1 MKGLKTNYSY
11 VLLFLLA
18 VLLPTNAAA
27 QSYRTRGGEILNCFG
42 WTYKQ
47 INDHLQDIKD
57 AEFSAIQVS
66 SVQPMLPKDTKELWY
81 TVGGEKQGV
90 TIYVKKDRD
99 TAPYLYA
106 NTTDWKQ
113 LSGAWPGKQMYKT
126 CTIGEQDY
134 WYETFK
140 VDGLNI
146 IFNDGKD
153 LKDDELKKK
162 SQTENITNVTSD
174 TFYRLYTNTGA
185 DREYAYEPLSG
196 ITAPTKHVSVYAKAT
211 EAPYLNVWGNGI
223 NGNGNMPGAQM
234 WKTEDI
240 DGTKYYYDSFAA
252 ETINYSFNDGVGD
265 GSGNYTEGTNK
276 TADITNI
283 TATKYYKVQKPG
295 AFEVT
300 EEDRITI
307 YCKASKAPY
316 LWAWNDKGNLT
327 GDKWP
332 GIEMTQTTTING
344 ETFYYKTFK
353 TDKINITFSGGK
365 EQTDDVK
372 EIKADSYF
380 EYDIEKS
387 QGNNLTQ
394 VTPGITIYCK
404 ATSAPYIWAWDPQD
418 NSKKYTGDSWPG
430 QQMEGPTTIDGES
443 YYYTTFDVANI
454 SFLLN
459 NGNGGQTADI
469 TNVTSNRYFEYDGA
483 ETAEDIED
491 HTLYVKVSGDIPYLY
506 VWKDG
511 GTELLDGFP
520 GQQLSTTTTIDGE
533 TYYTYNFKGKINF
546 IINSN
551 GKQSGDLSADRNKFY
566 SVSNI
571 TTYAATELTGI
582 NEPSNV
588 YAPSWA
594 FIYEPL
600 GIRMGDNLLGTVNE
614 FKELV
619 TNAHAK
625 GLGVV
630 VGVEANSVSNK
641 EDLLDDNITKY
652 LRKDYDGTEDWDME
666 NREWITHHNVNVHTG
681 VDYTCDLKTE
691 DTELQDIVISFLK
704 DLADAGVDGICWYHA
719 KYIGVEQGHSYF
731 NEAKGVPKNPDLSH
745 NNLEGDTFWEN
756 ICNYWWT
763 EKGKW
768 CYGEIGADPF
778 YKGNTDDPNH
788 FECKWSHEDGYSR
801 IVREYIFQM
810 DLADAFYA
818 KKNFT
823 DGGCSWANGYWEAQT
838 AEQAKLRKS
847 MTITEFLDN
856 KKTAGKSDLVYYAEN
871 ADTYMQIWPEING
884 KSGGE
889 LYSSYDS
896 KWDNQ
901 GVADRAYARVA
912 GQDGA
917 TIVYFA
923 RPESPTSEIAPD
935 ELGSRAL
942 HFKTSRLVKQLNKYH
957 RIMNGYGEYITD
969 NSEDGPGARASLCRE
984 QGAIVIKRWP
994 DYNNTQ
1000 DQDVVI
1006 ANGGSRTAAG
1016 TYTDKVSGNTFT
1028 INEKTITGRLGDTGV
1043 AVLYDEQMVA
1053 SQLAIVTP
1061 PSPNGEES
1069 FSNGGTITVTSQLAN
1084 YNLQVQWS
1092 NNSSFSNYS
1101 GKARQQTIAAGS
1113 KEPCTIDIDKTYAGS
1128 NYHTWIYL
1136 RYRAV
1141 DPNNSRRYGNWQ
1153 YHYYDLRNE
1162 DNKSSDESSI
1172 FHILYF
1178 KIPEQ
1183 LEQADK
1189 ETEREAFLDKF
1200 KVYSWADQGNQAV
1213 VLTRSDG
1220 NPMPHPLTD
1229 KEIAEGKKVSD
1240 TWYRPVDLVYEGGD
1254 PEQIGS
1260 DGDTSYSDFVGNK
1273 KEYDPELG
1281 GSYCD
1286 VVTYAGQQF
1295 YRMTIGTPN
1304 FNFNVVNVQCN
1315 YDGKLLDTWTVD
1327 DDAFF
1332 DIQMDSYHRVSV
1344 APLRS
1349 IVGDAVYNVGGFDN
1363 GKVNFMDYSPKEST
1377 TTDKVYTY
1385 TGQFQKGKEFRI
1397 VAPIDYQNNYMYD
1410 HNDDETCYKKYLKVY
1425 QTTQGVQI
1433 GGSSKTSSE
1442 NKLKFKS
1449 TYTQTQGKYQEA
1461 GENSLSD
1468 AQNPTF
1474 NLPTGLYTIKLHEVT
1489 TYNES
1494 SGLSE
1499 TVPYYEVMRPK
1510 VSVDGINNTTVS
1522 MVVDNET
1529 DPKWWKAD
1537 ITVSDQQAVKGNKI
1551 VIRDVDDS
1559 SLFTPLEYQVDTPDD
1574 GLTGEAL
1581 YKNYSEA
1588 GTYRVKHEM
1597 GYKQKSGEGETSV
1610 PAQDKLYLGFNL
1622 SKVGNGEAI
1631 KDTQGNDWSGYWGS
1645 FSDGKARKIP
1655 AGATAYAVSGFE
1667 KKKNGG
1673 SEEFRI
1679 FLEEVKGTVPAE
1691 TPLLLYYKDSDRSGI
1706 ADINI
1711 DVPNDAAHCTFFMTT
1726 GDNPKP
1732 VGKKNWL
1739 AAQVAIS
1746 NADRFKEYPNYQSP
1760 YTQNPDNNNYVL
1772 SYQTVKGEK
1781 VLGFFKVTK
1790 FPPENLQF
1798 RKAFLS
1804 IPKATEARAVPLYWD
1819 AIMDFTNGVATS
1831 VSGLER
1837 GIAESQAFYY
1847 NLQGI
1852 KVEKPTHGIY
1862 IRNGKKVIIK

>member
-47 INDHLQDIKD
+47 INDNLKAIKD

-99 TAPYLYA
+99 TAPHLYVWLDDDDTKP
-106 NTTDWKQ
+106 ND
-113 LSGAWPGKQMYKT
+113 GWPGKQMYKT
-126 CTIGEQDY
+126 CTIDGQDY

-146 IFNDGKD
+146 IFNDGQD
-153 LKDDELKKK
+153 LQDDELKKK

-174 TFYRLYTNTGA
+174 TFYRLYTDTGA

-234 WKTEDI
+234 WKTENI
-240 DGTKYYYDSFAA
+240 DGTNYYYDSFAA
-252 ETINYSFNDGVGD
+252 ETINYSFND

-283 TATKYYKVQKPG
+283 TATKYYEVQKPG
-295 AFEVT
+295 AFKVT

-327 GDKWP
+327 GDNWP
-332 GIEMTQTTTING
+332 GVEMTQTTTING

-353 TDKINITFSGGK
+353 TDKINIIFSGGK
-365 EQTDDVK
+365 EQTEDVN

-380 EYDIEKS
+380 EYDIEESK
-387 QGNNLTQ
+387 GNNLTQ

-404 ATSAPYIWAWDPQD
+404 AASAPNIWAWNPQ
-418 NSKKYTGDSWPG
+418 NSGENYTGGEWPG
-430 QQMEGPTTIDGES
+430 KQMDGPTTIDRES
-443 YYYTTFDVANI
+443 YYYKTFNVANI

-469 TNVTSNRYFEYDGA
+469 TNVTRNRYFEYDGA
-483 ETAEDIED
+483 KTAEDIED
-491 HTLYVKVSGDIPYLY
+491 YTLYVKVSGDIPYLY
-506 VWKDG
+506 VWKDD
-511 GTELLDGFP
+511 GTKLLGDFP
-520 GQQLSTTTTIDGE
+520 GQPLSTTTTIDGE

-546 IINSN
+546 IIYSN
-551 GKQSGDLSADRNKFY
+551 GKQSGNLSADRDKFY

-600 GIRMGDNLLGTVNE
+600 GIRMADNLLGTVEE

-619 TNAHAK
+619 TKAHAQ

-641 EDLLDDNITKY
+641 EDKLDTKTNITKY
-652 LRKDYDGTEDWDME
+652 LRKDYHGTEDWDME

-691 DTELQDIVISFLK
+691 DTGLQAIVKDFLDELD
-704 DLADAGVDGICWYHA
+704 DAGVDGICWYHA
-719 KYIGVEQGHSYF
+719 KYIGVEQGHSYY
-731 NEAKGVPKNPDLSH
+731 NEAKGVPENPALSH
-745 NNLEGDTFWEN
+745 NNLERDTFWEN

-763 EKGKW
+763 KKGKW

-778 YKGNTDDPNH
+778 YKGNTDNPNH

-896 KWDNQ
+896 NRDNQ

-923 RPESPTSEIAPD
+923 RPESPTSEIAPE

-942 HFKTSRLVKQLNKYH
+942 HFKTSPLVKELNKYH

-969 NSEDGPGARASLCRE
+969 NWDEGHGARTSLCRE
-984 QGAIVIKRWP
+984 QGAIVIKRLP
-994 DYNNTQ
+994 NNNTQ
-1000 DQDVVI
+1000 GEDVEI

-1016 TYTDKVSGNTFT
+1016 TYTDKVWGKTFT
-1028 INEKTITGRLGDTGV
+1028 INKNTIKGKLGATGV

-1061 PSPNGEES
+1061 SSPNGEES
-1069 FSNGGTITVTSQLAN
+1069 FSNGGTIKVTSQLAN

-1092 NNSSFSNYS
+1092 NNSRFSNYS
-1101 GKARQQTIAAGS
+1101 GKANQQTITAGDKTPHEIS
-1113 KEPCTIDIDKTYAGS
+1113 IDKTYAGS

-1153 YHYYDLRNE
+1153 YHYYDLLNE

-1189 ETEREAFLDKF
+1189 ETERKAFLNSF

-1213 VLTRSDG
+1213 VLTLPDG
-1220 NPMPHPLTD
+1220 NPMPHPLKDGET
-1229 KEIAEGKKVSD
+1229 VSP
-1240 TWYRPVDLVYEGGD
+1240 TWYRPVDLVYDGQAPEGD
-1254 PEQIGS
+1254 PAQIKS

-1273 KEYDPELG
+1273 KEYDPERG

-1332 DIQMDSYHRVSV
+1332 DIQMDSDGRVSV
-1344 APLRS
+1344 APLRR
-1349 IVGDAVYNVGGFDN
+1349 IVGDAVYNVGGFNN
-1363 GKVNFMDYSPKEST
+1363 GKINFMDYSPKEST

-1410 HNDDETCYKKYLKVY
+1410 SYNKDETCYKKYLKVY

-1433 GGSSKTSSE
+1433 GGSSETDTE
-1442 NKLKFKS
+1442 NKLTFKS
-1449 TYTQTQGKYQEA
+1449 IYTQTQGKYQEA
-1461 GENSLSD
+1461 GKNSLSD

-1489 TYNES
+1489 TYNET

-1499 TVPYYEVMRPK
+1499 TVPYYEVMKPK
-1510 VSVDGINNTTVS
+1510 VSVEGTNNTTVS
-1522 MVVDNET
+1522 MVVDNEA

-1537 ITVSDQQAVKGNKI
+1537 ITVSDPQAVKGNKI

-1574 GLTGEAL
+1574 GLTGDAL

-1588 GTYRVKHEM
+1588 GTYRVKHVM
-1597 GYKQKSGEGETSV
+1597 GYNQKSGEEETSV

-1622 SKVGNGEAI
+1622 SKVGNGEPI
-1631 KDTQGNDWSGYWGS
+1631 KDTQGEDWSGYWGS
-1645 FSDGKARKIP
+1645 FSDGEAREIP
-1655 AGATAYAVSGFE
+1655 AGATAYRVSGYE
-1667 KKKNGG
+1667 KKENGG
-1673 SEEFRI
+1673 SEDFVI
-1679 FLEEVKGTVPAE
+1679 YLTKVSGTIPAE

-1706 ADINI
+1706 DDINI
-1711 DVPNDAAHCTFFMTT
+1711 DVSNDAASCTFFMTT
-1726 GDNPKP
+1726 GDNPSP
-1732 VGKKNWL
+1732 VGDNWL

-1746 NADRFKEYPNYQSP
+1746 NADRFKEYTNYQSP

-1790 FPPENLQF
+1790 FPSENLQF

-1837 GIAESQAFYY
+1837 GTAESQASYY

>member
-42 WTYKQ
+42 WSYKQ
-47 INDHLQDIKD
+47 INDNLKAIKD

-90 TIYVKKDRD
+90 TIYVESA
-99 TAPYLYA
+99 TAPYLYVW
-106 NTTDWKQ
+106 D
-113 LSGAWPGKQMYKT
+113 GAGDKPNGDWPGKQMYKT
-126 CTIGEQDY
+126 CTIDGQDY

-146 IFNDGKD
+146 IFNGGQGQPQTKD
-153 LKDDELKKK
+153 
-162 SQTENITNVTSD
+162 ITNVTSD
-174 TFYRLYTNTGA
+174 TFYRLNTDTGA
-185 DREYAYEPLSG
+185 DGKYACEPLSG

-211 EAPYLNVWGNGI
+211 EAPYLNVWGNDI
-223 NGNGNMPGAQM
+223 NYNAQM

-252 ETINYSFNDGVGD
+252 ETINYNFNDG
-265 GSGNYTEGTNK
+265 GTNK
-276 TADITNI
+276 TADFTNI
-283 TATKYYKVQKPG
+283 TATKYYEVQKSG
-295 AFEVT
+295 TFE
-300 EEDRITI
+300 
-307 YCKASKAPY
+307 
-316 LWAWNDKGNLT
+316 
-327 GDKWP
+327 
-332 GIEMTQTTTING
+332 
-344 ETFYYKTFK
+344 
-353 TDKINITFSGGK
+353 SG
-365 EQTDDVK
+365 
-372 EIKADSYF
+372 
-380 EYDIEKS
+380 
-387 QGNNLTQ
+387 
-394 VTPGITIYCK
+394 
-404 ATSAPYIWAWDPQD
+404 
-418 NSKKYTGDSWPG
+418 
-430 QQMEGPTTIDGES
+430 
-443 YYYTTFDVANI
+443 
-454 SFLLN
+454 
-459 NGNGGQTADI
+459 
-469 TNVTSNRYFEYDGA
+469 
-483 ETAEDIED
+483 
-491 HTLYVKVSGDIPYLY
+491 
-506 VWKDG
+506 
-511 GTELLDGFP
+511 
-520 GQQLSTTTTIDGE
+520 
-533 TYYTYNFKGKINF
+533 
-546 IINSN
+546 
-551 GKQSGDLSADRNKFY
+551 
-566 SVSNI
+566 I

-600 GIRMGDNLLGTVNE
+600 GIRMADNLLGTVDE
-614 FKELV
+614 FKALV
-619 TNAHAK
+619 TNAHAQ

-641 EDLLDDNITKY
+641 KDKLDDNITKY
-652 LRKDYDGTEDWDME
+652 LRDYHGTEDWDME

-719 KYIGVEQGHSYF
+719 KYIGVEQGHSYY
-731 NEAKGVPKNPDLSH
+731 NEAKGVPENPALSH
-745 NNLEGDTFWEN
+745 NNPEGDKFWEN

-823 DGGCSWANGYWEAQT
+823 DGGCSWANGYWEAQK
-838 AEQAKLRKS
+838 AKQAKLRKS

-856 KKTAGKSDLVYYAEN
+856 QKTAGKSDLVYYAEN

-896 KWDNQ
+896 NRDNQ

-923 RPESPTSEIAPD
+923 RPESPTSEIAPK

-942 HFKTSRLVKQLNKYH
+942 HFKTSPLVKELNKYH

-969 NSEDGPGARASLCRE
+969 NWDEGHGARTSLCRE
-984 QGAIVIKRWP
+984 QGAIVIKRLP
-994 DYNNTQ
+994 NNNTQ
-1000 DQDVVI
+1000 GEDVVI
-1006 ANGGSRTAAG
+1006 ANGDSRTAAG

-1028 INEKTITGRLGDTGV
+1028 INENTITGRLDDTGV

-1061 PSPNGEES
+1061 PSPNGEEF
-1069 FSNGGTITVTSQLAN
+1069 FSNGGTIKVTSQLAN

-1092 NNSSFSNYS
+1092 NNSRFSNYS
-1101 GKARQQTIAAGS
+1101 GKADQKTIAAGS
-1113 KEPCTIDIDKTYAGS
+1113 KEPCTINIDKTYAGS

-1183 LEQADK
+1183 LEDNK
-1189 ETEREAFLDKF
+1189 DEREDFLNHF

-1213 VLTRSDG
+1213 VLTLPDG

-1229 KEIAEGKKVSD
+1229 KEIADKKKVSS
-1240 TWYRPVDLVYEGGD
+1240 TWYRPVDLVYDGQAPKGD
-1254 PEQIGS
+1254 PSQIES

-1273 KEYDPELG
+1273 KEYDPEFG

-1315 YDGKLLDTWTVD
+1315 YKGKLLDTWTVD

-1332 DIQMDSYHRVSV
+1332 DIQMDSDHRVSV

-1349 IVGDAVYNVGGFDN
+1349 IVGDAVYNVGGFEN
-1363 GKVNFMDYSPKEST
+1363 VKVNFMDYSPKEST

-1385 TGQFQKGKEFRI
+1385 TGQFQKGQDFRI
-1397 VAPIDYQNNYMYD
+1397 VAPIDYQNNYMYAP
-1410 HNDDETCYKKYLKVY
+1410 NDDETCYKKYLKVY

-1442 NKLKFKS
+1442 NKLTFKS

-1461 GENSLSD
+1461 ESSSLS
-1468 AQNPTF
+1468 AKNPTF

-1489 TYNES
+1489 TYNET

-1499 TVPYYEVMRPK
+1499 TVPYYEVMKPK
-1510 VSVDGINNTTVS
+1510 VSVDGTNNTTVS

-1537 ITVSDQQAVKGNKI
+1537 ITVSDPQAVKGNKI

-1559 SLFTPLEYQVDTPDD
+1559 SLFTPLEYQVDTPDGD
-1574 GLTGEAL
+1574 LTGDAL

-1597 GYKQKSGEGETSV
+1597 GYKQKSGEEETSV
-1610 PAQDKLYLGFNL
+1610 AAQDKLYLGFNL
-1622 SKVGNGEAI
+1622 SKVGNGEPI
-1631 KDTQGNDWSGYWGS
+1631 KDTQGEDWSGYWGS
-1645 FSDGKARKIP
+1645 FSDGKAREIP
-1655 AGATAYAVSGFE
+1655 TGATAYAVSGYE
-1667 KKKNGG
+1667 KKENGG
-1673 SEEFRI
+1673 SEDFVI
-1679 FLEEVKGTVPAE
+1679 YLKEVTGTVPAE

-1711 DVPNDAAHCTFFMTT
+1711 DDSNDASRTFFMTT
-1726 GDNPKP
+1726 GDNPSP
-1732 VGKKNWL
+1732 VGDNWL

-1760 YTQNPDNNNYVL
+1760 YTQNPENNNYVL

-1790 FPPENLQF
+1790 FPSENLQF

-1804 IPKATEARAVPLYWD
+1804 IPNATEARAVPLYWD

-1837 GIAESQAFYY
+1837 GTAESQASYY

>member
-47 INDHLQDIKD
+47 INDHLEDIKN

-66 SVQPMLPKDTKELWY
+66 SVQPMLPKDTKEVWY

-113 LSGAWPGKQMYKT
+113 LSGDWPGKKMYKT
-126 CTIGEQDY
+126 CTIGGQDY

-146 IFNDGKD
+146 IFNDGPNQ
-153 LKDDELKKK
+153 
-162 SQTENITNVTSD
+162 SQTKDITNVTSD
-174 TFYRLYTNTGA
+174 TFYRLDTDTGA
-185 DREYAYEPLSG
+185 DGKYACETLSG

-211 EAPYLNVWGNGI
+211 EAPHLMVWGNDI
-223 NGNGNMPGAQM
+223 NYNGNMPGAQM
-234 WKTEDI
+234 WKTENI
-240 DGTKYYYDSFAA
+240 DGTDYYYDSFAA
-252 ETINYSFNDGVGD
+252 ETINYSFNDGVDD
-265 GSGNYTEGTNK
+265 GNGNYTNK
-276 TADITNI
+276 TADFTNI
-283 TATKYYKVQKPG
+283 TATKYYEVQKQG
-295 AFEVT
+295 AFE
-300 EEDRITI
+300 
-307 YCKASKAPY
+307 
-316 LWAWNDKGNLT
+316 
-327 GDKWP
+327 
-332 GIEMTQTTTING
+332 
-344 ETFYYKTFK
+344 
-353 TDKINITFSGGK
+353 SG
-365 EQTDDVK
+365 
-372 EIKADSYF
+372 
-380 EYDIEKS
+380 
-387 QGNNLTQ
+387 
-394 VTPGITIYCK
+394 
-404 ATSAPYIWAWDPQD
+404 
-418 NSKKYTGDSWPG
+418 
-430 QQMEGPTTIDGES
+430 
-443 YYYTTFDVANI
+443 
-454 SFLLN
+454 
-459 NGNGGQTADI
+459 
-469 TNVTSNRYFEYDGA
+469 
-483 ETAEDIED
+483 
-491 HTLYVKVSGDIPYLY
+491 
-506 VWKDG
+506 
-511 GTELLDGFP
+511 
-520 GQQLSTTTTIDGE
+520 
-533 TYYTYNFKGKINF
+533 
-546 IINSN
+546 
-551 GKQSGDLSADRNKFY
+551 
-566 SVSNI
+566 I

-600 GIRMGDNLLGTVNE
+600 GIRMADNLLGTVEE
-614 FKELV
+614 FKLLV
-619 TNAHAK
+619 TNAHAQ

-641 EDLLDDNITKY
+641 KDKLDDNIKNY
-652 LRKDYDGTEDWDME
+652 LRDYHGTEDWDME

-691 DTELQDIVISFLK
+691 DTGLQAIVKSFLD
-704 DLADAGVDGICWYHA
+704 DLETAGVDGICWYHA
-719 KYIGVEQGHSYF
+719 KYIGVEQGHSYY
-731 NEAKGVPKNPDLSH
+731 NEAKGVPENPALSH
-745 NNLEGDTFWEN
+745 NNLERDTFWEN

-778 YKGNTDDPNH
+778 YKGNTDKPNYGNPNDPNY

-856 KKTAGKSDLVYYAEN
+856 KKTALKSDLVYYAEN

-896 KWDNQ
+896 SRDNQ

-923 RPESPTSEIAPD
+923 RPESPTSEIAP
-935 ELGSRAL
+935 EKLGSRAL
-942 HFKTSRLVKQLNKYH
+942 HFKTSPLVKELNKYH

-969 NSEDGPGARASLCRE
+969 NWENGPGARTSLCRE
-984 QGAIVIKRWP
+984 QGAIVIKRLP
-994 DYNNTQ
+994 NNNTQ
-1000 DQDVVI
+1000 GEDVEI
-1006 ANGGSRTAAG
+1006 ANGGSRTVAG
-1016 TYTDKVSGNTFT
+1016 TYTDKVWGKTFT
-1028 INEKTITGRLGDTGV
+1028 INKNTIKGKLGATGV

-1061 PSPNGEES
+1061 SSPNGEES
-1069 FSNGGTITVTSQLAN
+1069 FSNGGTIKVTSQLDN

-1092 NNSSFSNYS
+1092 NNSRFSNYS
-1101 GKARQQTIAAGS
+1101 GKAYQHTIAAG
-1113 KEPCTIDIDKTYAGS
+1113 DKTPHEISINNTYAGN

-1153 YHYYDLRNE
+1153 YHYYDLLNE

-1183 LEQADK
+1183 LEDNK
-1189 ETEREAFLDKF
+1189 DEREYFLNHF

-1229 KEIAEGKKVSD
+1229 EEIAQGMTVSP
-1240 TWYRPVDLVYEGGD
+1240 TWYRPVDLVYDGQAPKGD
-1254 PEQIGS
+1254 PSKIES

-1315 YDGKLLDTWTVD
+1315 YNGTLLDTWTVD

-1332 DIQMDSYHRVSV
+1332 DIQMDSDGRVSV

-1349 IVGDAVYNVGGFDN
+1349 IVGDAVYNVGGFEN
-1363 GKVNFMDYSPKEST
+1363 VKVNFMDYSPKEST

-1385 TGQFQKGKEFRI
+1385 TGQFQKGQKFRI

-1410 HNDDETCYKKYLKVY
+1410 YNNKDNTCYKKYLKVY

-1433 GGSSKTSSE
+1433 GGSSETN

-1461 GENSLSD
+1461 GKNSLSD
-1468 AQNPTF
+1468 AQNPPF
-1474 NLPTGLYTIKLHEVT
+1474 DLPTGLYTIKLHEVT
-1489 TYNES
+1489 TYNET

-1537 ITVSDQQAVKGNKI
+1537 ITVSDPQAVKGNKI

-1588 GTYRVKHEM
+1588 GTYRVKHVM
-1597 GYKQKSGEGETSV
+1597 GYNQKSGEGETSV
-1610 PAQDKLYLGFNL
+1610 PAQDKFYLGFNL

-1631 KDTQGNDWSGYWGS
+1631 KDTQGKDWSGYWGS
-1645 FSDGKARKIP
+1645 FSDGKAREIP
-1655 AGATAYAVSGFE
+1655 AGATAYAVSGYE
-1667 KKKNGG
+1667 KKENGG
-1673 SEEFRI
+1673 SEDFVI
-1679 FLEEVKGTVPAE
+1679 YLKEVTGTVPAE

-1711 DVPNDAAHCTFFMTT
+1711 DDSNDASRTFFMTT
-1726 GDNPKP
+1726 GDNPSP
-1732 VGKKNWL
+1732 VGDNWL

-1746 NADRFKEYPNYQSP
+1746 NADRFKEYKNYQSP
-1760 YTQNPDNNNYVL
+1760 YTQKPDYNNYVL

-1790 FPPENLQF
+1790 FPSENLQF

-1804 IPKATEARAVPLYWD
+1804 IPKAKEARAVPLYWD

-1837 GIAESQAFYY
+1837 GTAESQASYY

>member
-47 INDHLQDIKD
+47 INDHLEDIKN

-113 LSGAWPGKQMYKT
+113 LSGDWPGKQMYKT
-126 CTIGEQDY
+126 RTIDGQDY

-146 IFNDGKD
+146 IFNDGQD
-153 LKDDELKKK
+153 LQDDELKKK

-240 DGTKYYYDSFAA
+240 DGTNYYYDSFAA
-252 ETINYSFNDGVGD
+252 ETINYNFNDG
-265 GSGNYTEGTNK
+265 GTNK
-276 TADITNI
+276 TADFTNI
-283 TATKYYKVQKPG
+283 TATKYYEVQKSG
-295 AFEVT
+295 TFE
-300 EEDRITI
+300 
-307 YCKASKAPY
+307 
-316 LWAWNDKGNLT
+316 
-327 GDKWP
+327 
-332 GIEMTQTTTING
+332 
-344 ETFYYKTFK
+344 
-353 TDKINITFSGGK
+353 SG
-365 EQTDDVK
+365 
-372 EIKADSYF
+372 
-380 EYDIEKS
+380 
-387 QGNNLTQ
+387 
-394 VTPGITIYCK
+394 
-404 ATSAPYIWAWDPQD
+404 
-418 NSKKYTGDSWPG
+418 
-430 QQMEGPTTIDGES
+430 
-443 YYYTTFDVANI
+443 
-454 SFLLN
+454 
-459 NGNGGQTADI
+459 
-469 TNVTSNRYFEYDGA
+469 
-483 ETAEDIED
+483 
-491 HTLYVKVSGDIPYLY
+491 
-506 VWKDG
+506 
-511 GTELLDGFP
+511 
-520 GQQLSTTTTIDGE
+520 
-533 TYYTYNFKGKINF
+533 
-546 IINSN
+546 
-551 GKQSGDLSADRNKFY
+551 
-566 SVSNI
+566 I

-600 GIRMGDNLLGTVNE
+600 GIRMADNLLGTVEE

-619 TNAHAK
+619 TNAHAI

-641 EDLLDDNITKY
+641 KDKLDGNITKY
-652 LRKDYDGTEDWDME
+652 LRDYDGTENWDME

-691 DTELQDIVISFLK
+691 DTGLQAIVKDFLDELE
-704 DLADAGVDGICWYHA
+704 DAGVDGICWYHA
-719 KYIGVEQGHSYF
+719 KYIGVEQGHSYY
-731 NEAKGVPKNPDLSH
+731 NEAKGVPKNPALSH
-745 NNLEGDTFWEN
+745 NNPEGDKFWEN

-778 YKGNTDDPNH
+778 YKGNTNDPNH
-788 FECKWSHEDGYSR
+788 FDCKWSHEDGYSR

-884 KSGGE
+884 KSEGE

-896 KWDNQ
+896 NWDNQ

-942 HFKTSRLVKQLNKYH
+942 HFKTSPLVKQLNKYH

-969 NSEDGPGARASLCRE
+969 NWNEGPGARTSLCRE

-994 DYNNTQ
+994 DFNNTQ

-1028 INEKTITGRLGDTGV
+1028 INENTITGRLGDTGV

-1061 PSPNGEES
+1061 PSPNGEE
-1069 FSNGGTITVTSQLAN
+1069 FISNGGTIKVTSQLAN

-1092 NNSSFSNYS
+1092 NNSRFSNYS
-1101 GKARQQTIAAGS
+1101 GKAYQQTITAGD
-1113 KEPCTIDIDKTYAGS
+1113 KTPYTINIDKNYAGS

-1153 YHYYDLRNE
+1153 YHYYDLLNE

-1183 LEQADK
+1183 LEQAGK
-1189 ETEREAFLDKF
+1189 EKEREAFLNNF

-1213 VLTRSDG
+1213 VLTLPDG
-1220 NPMPHPLTD
+1220 NPMPHPLKDGET
-1229 KEIAEGKKVSD
+1229 VSP
-1240 TWYRPVDLVYEGGD
+1240 TWYRPVDLVYDGQAPEGD
-1254 PEQIGS
+1254 PAQIES
-1260 DGDTSYSDFVGNK
+1260 NGDTSYSDFVGNK

-1315 YDGKLLDTWTVD
+1315 YNGTLLDTWTVD

-1332 DIQMDSYHRVSV
+1332 DIQMDSDGRVSV
-1344 APLRS
+1344 APLRR
-1349 IVGDAVYNVGGFDN
+1349 IVGDAVYNVGGFNN
-1363 GKVNFMDYSPKEST
+1363 GKINFMDYSPKEST

-1385 TGQFQKGKEFRI
+1385 TGQFQKGQEFRI
-1397 VAPIDYQNNYMYD
+1397 VAPIDYQNNYMYAP
-1410 HNDDETCYKKYLKVY
+1410 NDDETCYKKYLKVY

-1442 NKLKFKS
+1442 NKLKYKS
-1449 TYTQTQGKYQEA
+1449 TYTQTQGKYQVA
-1461 GENSLSD
+1461 GSSSLS

-1510 VSVDGINNTTVS
+1510 VSVDGTNNTTVS
-1522 MVVDNET
+1522 MVVDNKA

-1537 ITVSDQQAVKGNKI
+1537 ITVSDPQAVKGNKI

-1559 SLFTPLEYQVDTPDD
+1559 SLFTPLEYQVDTPDGD
-1574 GLTGEAL
+1574 LTGEAL

-1588 GTYRVKHEM
+1588 GTYRVKHVM
-1597 GYKQKSGEGETSV
+1597 GYNQKSGEEETSV

-1622 SKVGNGEAI
+1622 SKVGNGEPI
-1631 KDTQGNDWSGYWGS
+1631 KDTQGEDWSGYWGS
-1645 FSDGKARKIP
+1645 FSDGKAREIP
-1655 AGATAYAVSGFE
+1655 TGATAYAVSGYE
-1667 KKKNGG
+1667 KKENGG
-1673 SEEFRI
+1673 SEDFVI
-1679 FLEEVKGTVPAE
+1679 YLTKVSGTIPAE
-1691 TPLLLYYKDSDRSGI
+1691 TPLLLYYKDSDHSGI

-1711 DVPNDAAHCTFFMTT
+1711 DVSNDACCTFFMTT
-1726 GDNPKP
+1726 GDNPTP
-1732 VGKKNWL
+1732 VGDNYL

-1746 NADRFKEYPNYQSP
+1746 NADRFKEYKNYQSP
-1760 YTQNPDNNNYVL
+1760 YTQNPKNNNYVL

-1790 FPPENLQF
+1790 FPSEDLQF

-1804 IPKATEARAVPLYWD
+1804 IPKAKEARAVPLYWD

-1831 VSGLER
+1831 VSDLGC
-1837 GIAESQAFYY
+1837 GTAESQASYY